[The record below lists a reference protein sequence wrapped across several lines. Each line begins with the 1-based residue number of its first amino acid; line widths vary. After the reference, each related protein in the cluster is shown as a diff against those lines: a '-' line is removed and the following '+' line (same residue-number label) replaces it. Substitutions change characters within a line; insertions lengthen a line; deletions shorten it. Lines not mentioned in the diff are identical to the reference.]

1 MLLNVHFD
9 PSCPHSQLPGR
20 PELAH
25 ISPFQKPV
33 ALGDIP
39 FYFSREEWGSLDPA
53 QRDLF
58 WDIKREN
65 SQNAAL
71 GKQICWPLFCYISA
85 SSSRLFL
92 SLLNSIL

>member
-1 MLLNVHFD
+1 MLLNIQFD
-9 PSCPHSQLPGR
+9 LSCPHSQLSGR
-20 PELAH
+20 PELGH
-25 ISPFQKPV
+25 ISSVQKPV

-65 SQNAAL
+65 SRNAAL
-71 GKQICWPLFCYISA
+71 GKQVYGA
-85 SSSRLFL
+85 LFL
-92 SLLNSIL
+92 L